1 MGSLYSY
8 LPPSDHY
15 LLIMAKQHHL
25 LSELTAV
32 EEQLAQLLRGPN
44 LYSIEP
50 QHGTWSPPVDI
61 YETQTSFVLTAEV
74 PGVTLADLELKVVD
88 NTLILKGERQWERDP
103 HGENIHRLE
112 NSYGKFERTFS
123 LSERIDADNIS
134 ADLDKGVLKVILPK
148 RSSVVSKQVEITTE

>member
-1 MGSLYSY
+1 MG
-8 LPPSDHY
+8 
-15 LLIMAKQHHL
+15 KQHHL

-44 LYSIEP
+44 LYSVEP
-50 QHGTWSPPVDI
+50 QHGAWSPPVDI
-61 YETQTSFVLTAEV
+61 YETQTGFVLTAEI
-74 PGVTLADLELKVVD
+74 PGVSLADLELKVVD
-88 NTLILKGERQWERDP
+88 DTLILKGERRWERAP

-134 ADLDKGVLKVILPK
+134 ADLDRGVLKVILPK
-148 RSSVVSKQVEITTE
+148 RGKVAGRQVEIKTED